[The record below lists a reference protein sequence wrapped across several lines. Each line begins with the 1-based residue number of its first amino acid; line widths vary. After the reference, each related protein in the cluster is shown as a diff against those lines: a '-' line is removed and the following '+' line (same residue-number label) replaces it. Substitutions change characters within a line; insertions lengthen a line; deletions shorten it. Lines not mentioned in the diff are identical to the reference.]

1 MRRNRKYNILKER
14 VNMDRKPKPDTYVEP
29 MPQKLFHQLVK
40 QFQELGG
47 KVIMG
52 ADAELYLDS
61 REAEACTLNGYTIL
75 FRKRPGRAAVY
86 EEMIHEFFDSVVY
99 ADKYKKDEKLADKP
113 IDADAN
119 GAYCI
124 ALKGLYEILQ
134 IKNNWK
140 EGEVFSRDA
149 LKITN
154 ADWLRF
160 MQSRGFE

>member
-1 MRRNRKYNILKER
+1 M
-14 VNMDRKPKPDTYVEP
+14 
-29 MPQKLFHQLVK
+29 
-40 QFQELGG
+40 
-47 KVIMG
+47 
-52 ADAELYLDS
+52 
-61 REAEACTLNGYTIL
+61 
-75 FRKRPGRAAVY
+75 
-86 EEMIHEFFDSVVY
+86 
-99 ADKYKKDEKLADKP
+99 KLADKP

-140 EGEVFSRDA
+140 EGDVFSRDT

>member
-1 MRRNRKYNILKER
+1 MIEQIYKPRRGINFRCISSRYIKY
-14 VNMDRKPKPDTYVEP
+14 
-29 MPQKLFHQLVK
+29 
-40 QFQELGG
+40 
-47 KVIMG
+47 
-52 ADAELYLDS
+52 
-61 REAEACTLNGYTIL
+61 
-75 FRKRPGRAAVY
+75 
-86 EEMIHEFFDSVVY
+86 
-99 ADKYKKDEKLADKP
+99 KDEKLADKP

-140 EGEVFSRDA
+140 EGEVFSRDT